1 MAFTNYTAF
10 VSVVNNYLARTDLD
24 SVIPDFIELAQER
37 LSRDLRVQEM
47 LKVATADTTSGD
59 STIAFP
65 SDFLQLRDIHIQGS
79 PVCALEYQTPD
90 KFFRNGETHT
100 SGKPQYFTLLASE
113 FQFAP
118 IPDSTKTVQMLYYA
132 KPTFIDSSTAS
143 NVYLAYF
150 PDALLYATLAEAEP
164 YLMND
169 ERVAVW
175 ASLYDRALANIKAND
190 KGATYSGASLN
201 VTTR

>member
-10 VSVVNNYLARTDLD
+10 VTVVKNYLARTDLD

-47 LKVATADTTSGD
+47 LKVATATTTSGD
-59 STIAFP
+59 ATISFP
-65 SDFLQLRDIHIQGS
+65 SDFLQLRDLHIQGS
-79 PVCALEYQTPD
+79 PVYQLEFQTPD
-90 KFFRNGETHT
+90 KFFRNQLTHT
-100 SGKPQYFTLLASE
+100 SGIPKYFTLLASE

-118 IPDSTKTVQMLYYA
+118 TPDSSRTVQMLYYA
-132 KPTFIDSSTAS
+132 KPDFIDTTTAS
-143 NVYLAYF
+143 NIYLAYF

-175 ASLYDRALANIKAND
+175 GSLYDRALANIKAND
-190 KGATYSGASLN
+190 KGATFSGASLN